1 MAKFSRFDP
10 SNKKRAKDK
19 YQSRDRDYRFEKEE
33 REARNHHNR
42 QQLVAQAQAYFVNSK
57 ESEDSMT

>member
-10 SNKKRAKDK
+10 SNKKRVKDK
-19 YQSRDRDYRFEKEE
+19 YQSRDRDYRFEKEQ

-42 QQLVAQAQAYFVNSK
+42 HHLVHEAEVYFAKTNRP
-57 ESEDSMT
+57 EDSMT

>member
-10 SNKKRAKDK
+10 SNKKRVKDK
-19 YQSRDRDYRFEKEE
+19 YESRGRDSRFEKTN

-42 QQLVAQAQAYFVNSK
+42 QHLVADAEVYFAKSK
-57 ESEDSMT
+57 ELDMT